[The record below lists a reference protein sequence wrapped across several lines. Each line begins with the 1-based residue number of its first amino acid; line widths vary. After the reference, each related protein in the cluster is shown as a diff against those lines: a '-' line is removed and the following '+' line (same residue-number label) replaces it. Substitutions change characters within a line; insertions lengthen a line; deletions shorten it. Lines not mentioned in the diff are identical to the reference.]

1 MMPCKEAPSD
11 ASPLCAAVEI
21 ARAFGVSQQ
30 RVSQWKSAGMPFSAA
45 GRITLAAALAWVLER
60 DRQGAARM
68 RRSEAQ
74 ERLAIAKAELAELQL
89 ARELAAVCLTTEVV
103 EAAEYQRAR
112 VLRAVR
118 AMPER
123 YGPHVAARLRC
134 SAARAVAAL
143 REIADELCVTL
154 GRNGADP
161 DDEEQAA

>member
-1 MMPCKEAPSD
+1 MPCKEAPSD

-45 GRITLAAALAWVLER
+45 GRISLAAALAWVLER
-60 DRQGAARM
+60 DRQQAVRM
-68 RRSEAQ
+68 GRSEAR
-74 ERLAIAKAELAELQL
+74 ERLAVVKAELAELQL
-89 ARELAAVCLTTEVV
+89 ARELADVCLASEVA

-112 VLRAVR
+112 VLRIVR

-123 YGPHVAARLRC
+123 YGPHLAARLGC
-134 SAARAVAAL
+134 SVKRAVAVL
-143 REIADELCVTL
+143 RTIADELCLTL
-154 GRNGADP
+154 GRNGDP